1 MVWQVDPGLELGWVE
16 EKIGE
21 EKTRRTRRVDPARP
35 DQKTRLRSVH
45 FFLLKQHRFDF
56 FKKKRID
63 LGDSVTRSKPGI
75 QILDW
80 AGYRTWSENYDQES
94 Y

>member
-56 FKKKRID
+56 FKKKE
-63 LGDSVTRSKPGI
+63 L
-75 QILDW
+75 
-80 AGYRTWSENYDQES
+80 TWEIR
-94 Y
+94 